1 MAIVAEELAT
11 IDNGLRF
18 VFFGLEVAMGIYFSG
33 VECER
38 VFTDSEEDQVS
49 AKRYLFHTSPSVVVT
64 GRVDDYEPETI
75 WLRIEGLRN
84 ADKILQSV
92 IEGAKIH
99 AARL

>member
-1 MAIVAEELAT
+1 MSVVVEEAIT

-18 VFFGLEVAMGIYFSG
+18 VFFGLEVAMCVYFSG

-38 VFTDSEEDQVS
+38 VFTDSDEDQVS
-49 AKRYLFHTSPSVVVT
+49 AKKYLFHTSPSFVVT
-64 GRVDDYEPETI
+64 GRVDDYESETI